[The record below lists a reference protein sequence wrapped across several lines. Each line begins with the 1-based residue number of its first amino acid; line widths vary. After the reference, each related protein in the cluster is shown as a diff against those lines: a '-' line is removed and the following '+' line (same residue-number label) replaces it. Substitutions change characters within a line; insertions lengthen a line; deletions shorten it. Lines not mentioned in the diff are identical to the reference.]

1 MQQSSFSGA
10 SRCCSRCLCVAGSS
24 NEPFGINFCP
34 YAMPAYTPGT
44 VSLRLSKYVAT
55 ATGTATAAKEESKQ
69 EARQR
74 QQISDITWALNTI
87 RMRIKLGGHKKT
99 LHTEFLSNALILQY
113 YGIVITSLV
122 RSHICLT
129 FARHRPFTSSSS
141 SKWGSNVRY
150 VSMAEPFR
158 G

>member
-10 SRCCSRCLCVAGSS
+10 SRCCSRCLCVAASS

-55 ATGTATAAKEESKQ
+55 AAGTATAAKEESKQ

-87 RMRIKLGGHKKT
+87 RMRIKLGGHRISIKCT
-99 LHTEFLSNALILQY
+99 NFAILWNSNNIARALSYLSDLCPPQTFHQQQQQVGIKCSLCKHGRTFSGLNA
-113 YGIVITSLV
+113 
-122 RSHICLT
+122 H
-129 FARHRPFTSSSS
+129 
-141 SKWGSNVRY
+141 
-150 VSMAEPFR
+150 
-158 G
+158 